1 VDDAAMEIIKPQ
13 LVLFRELGITK
24 AVLHVNGGLK
34 LPEEERYAKWM
45 KYLGELSDFV
55 DGTGIT
61 LCLENLNS
69 NPQVRSADGLLQV
82 IRDAGDKNFGICLDT
97 GHLHLSNKEGHIVQT
112 QGEFIRKAGH
122 YLQALHIQ
130 DNNGLGDVH
139 QMPYSARYGIDWQ
152 DVMTQTS
159 TRQKY
164 NVSISG
170 GSENVRSNFSIGYTD
185 NKGIIVN
192 TWNKRLTLRLNTDFN
207 ITKWLKAGINLS
219 FSTGKNSGGGNMIN
233 YARVVPTMDYVDNA
247 TGKLVNVPVQ
257 YEDGTFGHFTFDDDV
272 NFTAGKYASNPYADK
287 MYRSYKKDWDND
299 NGSVRNSFY
308 AEVTLMKGLVFRTN
322 LNYDFYGNNSWS
334 YSPAYID
341 TQYTYD
347 QLNGEDPVDQFSV
360 SGSASTSVLSAAI
373 PRVPRNFA
381 SALKTKRI
389 TAATTR

>member
-1 VDDAAMEIIKPQ
+1 MKLPISVWSQYYVDETPFEAVELLAEAGYRYLEFGHRHAEWLLDRGTPEAQGKAYREFTDGLGMKLCQGHLSYKQGIVDDAAMEIIKPQ

-112 QGEFIRKAGH
+112 QGEFIRKAGQ

-152 DVMTQTS
+152 DVM
-159 TRQKY
+159 R
-164 NVSISG
+164 G
-170 GSENVRSNFSIGYTD
+170 LREIGYKDLFNLEILGERGGPRLIKRAKLDFLHTLTD
-185 NKGIIVN
+185 YM
-192 TWNKRLTLRLNTDFN
+192 LTDEF
-207 ITKWLKAGINLS
+207 
-219 FSTGKNSGGGNMIN
+219 
-233 YARVVPTMDYVDNA
+233 MD
-247 TGKLVNVPVQ
+247 
-257 YEDGTFGHFTFDDDV
+257 
-272 NFTAGKYASNPYADK
+272 
-287 MYRSYKKDWDND
+287 M
-299 NGSVRNSFY
+299 
-308 AEVTLMKGLVFRTN
+308 
-322 LNYDFYGNNSWS
+322 
-334 YSPAYID
+334 
-341 TQYTYD
+341 
-347 QLNGEDPVDQFSV
+347 
-360 SGSASTSVLSAAI
+360 
-373 PRVPRNFA
+373 
-381 SALKTKRI
+381 
-389 TAATTR
+389 